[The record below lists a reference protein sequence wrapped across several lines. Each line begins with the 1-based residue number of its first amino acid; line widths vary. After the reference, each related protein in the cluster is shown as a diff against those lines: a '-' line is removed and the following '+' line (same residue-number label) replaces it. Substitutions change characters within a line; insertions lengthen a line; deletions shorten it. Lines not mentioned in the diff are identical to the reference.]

1 MRLLNRLRKLEI
13 GTQTATVPPF
23 PVDDAA
29 GGRIMAKLNTL
40 AERRMI
46 ATDAIPA
53 DLADQLAAMRVH
65 LQVEVA
71 RAEKEWADSFTSE
84 AGRRYWKINAKN

>member
-40 AERRMI
+40 AARRMI

-53 DLADQLAAMRVH
+53 DFADQLAALRV
-65 LQVEVA
+65 LLAQDVTKAQQQWEQ
-71 RAEKEWADSFTSE
+71 SFKTPE
-84 AGRRYWKINAKN
+84 GRKYWKLGGKN